1 MNTIAYAIYIAKNGI
16 VHTNEFQ
23 EKPDMEGQFN
33 ARTSKLTWAE
43 LDNKPKIGMLALEN
57 EDEALAEAC
66 AYVAKYEDVHFFYFS
81 PKDIDFDEML
91 IRGYFYENK
100 KWIPK
105 IVEYPDV
112 IYNRLRLRGIKGYNI
127 VYQELE
133 GIPFTNE
140 FFGNSISKLEVY
152 NKLTDTGVFNDV
164 LIPYQKVD
172 RTRDIFNYIDKF
184 GQVILKPEVGS
195 FAQGVHFISK
205 EKNDQYFVAIEDKE
219 KYYSEFSLSNYLRDL
234 IKKGTFIVQKYIETR
249 TIDGQ
254 PFDIRVHM
262 MKDGN
267 GEWSFVKIYPRIGV
281 YYATIVI
288 TRKGGYVGNINGFLE
303 RNYGKENVYKLRKQ
317 IETLSTELVTH
328 FESIYDKNINEI
340 ALDLAIDKKL
350 NPKLIEINVNKPGIV
365 YYEFDVAKHAIEY
378 AKYLAERDRTD

>member
-1 MNTIAYAIYIAKNGI
+1 
-16 VHTNEFQ
+16 
-23 EKPDMEGQFN
+23 
-33 ARTSKLTWAE
+33 
-43 LDNKPKIGMLALEN
+43 
-57 EDEALAEAC
+57 
-66 AYVAKYEDVHFFYFS
+66 FFYFS

-112 IYNRLRLRGIKGYNI
+112 IYDRLRLRGIKGYNI

-152 NKLTDTGVFNDV
+152 DKLADTGAFNDV

-205 EKNDQYFVAIEDKE
+205 EKNDQYFVAIGDKE
-219 KYYSEFSLSNYLRDL
+219 EYYNEFSLSNYLREL

-249 TIDGQ
+249 SIDGQ